1 MGYTLEKI
9 PTDEKIAAAEK
20 KNVVRQVPNQR
31 YKQEGGNSIQEI

>member
-1 MGYTLEKI
+1 MGHALDKI
-9 PTDEKIAAAEK
+9 LAGKKIAAAEK